1 MPENVE
7 PATGLRRLA
16 DLGRAAGGQ
25 FVDGTMQLPASVGT
39 GFIRV
44 LAPEPGL
51 RLSVHHCTLTREVT
65 LRRVA
70 DDDTLPD
77 TLLMGFYAFDPVPN
91 APLHLSSV
99 QITSNDVSFTTTLP
113 AHTAMF
119 IVGIAIDKKLLASW
133 LNGTAGALP
142 AGLTPRH
149 RIVLDTLMTPEIQQ
163 VLLQLTAPRP
173 AHYLDSF
180 FYKAKTQ
187 ELLYFLFRELA
198 HRADAPPRR
207 LHPADVDKIFRVR
220 AALLATLSAPPSL
233 PALALAAGLSET
245 KMKQLFR
252 QVFGAS
258 LYNYYQAARMEEA
271 RRQLA
276 YRSVSEVGY
285 QLGFTNLSHFARLF
299 EKHHGLRPKKYQAT
313 QLR

>member
-1 MPENVE
+1 MELA
-7 PATGLRRLA
+7 ATGLRRLS

-25 FVDGTMQLPASVGT
+25 FVDGIMQLPASVGT

-51 RLSVHHCTLTREVT
+51 RLSIHHCTLAREVV
-65 LRRVA
+65 LRRVEG
-70 DDDTLPD
+70 DETQSD

-113 AHTAMF
+113 ADTAMF
-119 IVGIAIDKKLLASW
+119 IVGIAINKKLLAGW
-133 LNGTAGALP
+133 LNGTDGALP
-142 AGLTPRH
+142 ASLAPRH

-163 VLLQLTAPRP
+163 VLLQLTEPRA

-180 FYKAKTQ
+180 FYKVKTQ

-198 HRADAPPRR
+198 SRADAPPRH

-220 AALLATLSAPPSL
+220 VALLATLSTPPSL

-258 LYNYYQAARMEEA
+258 LYSYFQAARMQEA

-276 YRSVSEVGY
+276 HRSVSEVGY

-299 EKHHGLRPKKYQAT
+299 EKHHGLTPKKYQAT